1 MKKSTYK
8 KLGPLAGLAG
18 ALIGIYL
25 YREYGEGMG
34 KLPGGYRRTKYPMA
48 KEQAH
53 RWMSQVKSYQ
63 GSDES
68 VHEIIDDNSSMESG
82 RLREFQK
89 VVWNRSSPR
98 AAEFVSANGIGRPE

>member
-1 MKKSTYK
+1 MKKTNAMLMPLLLLGGAAAGVYAYRTYK
-8 KLGPLAGLAG
+8 GD
-18 ALIGIYL
+18 
-25 YREYGEGMG
+25 MG
-34 KLPGGYRRTKYPMA
+34 KLPAGHRSTKYPMA

-63 GSDES
+63 TDDES
-68 VHEIIDDNSSMESG
+68 VNEIIDDNSSMESG